1 MIMND
6 STVFLV
12 DDDPSVLKATSRL
25 LRSAGFKVA
34 VFGSGRQFLDAYH
47 DDMRGCLMLDMAMP
61 GMSGLDLQQE
71 LAERGCEMPVIFLT
85 GRADVPMSVRAMK
98 QGAADLLMKPADEA
112 RLLLA
117 VQSAIEKDRTSA
129 RERAHRAELAR
140 RVATLTPRERE
151 VLEQVVAGKLNKQT
165 AAELGTVEKTIK
177 VHRARIMQ
185 KMGVTSLPELVRM
198 SDHAGVAS
206 AGMTYAAGAV

>member
-1 MIMND
+1 
-6 STVFLV
+6 
-12 DDDPSVLKATSRL
+12 
-25 LRSAGFKVA
+25 
-34 VFGSGRQFLDAYH
+34 
-47 DDMRGCLMLDMAMP
+47 
-61 GMSGLDLQQE
+61 
-71 LAERGCEMPVIFLT
+71 MPVIFLT
-85 GRADVPMSVRAMK
+85 GRADVPMSVRALK

-117 VQSAIEKDRTSA
+117 VQSAIEKDRVNAS
-129 RERAHRAELAR
+129 ERAHRAELAR

-198 SDHAGVAS
+198 SDNAGVTC

>member
-1 MIMND
+1 
-6 STVFLV
+6 
-12 DDDPSVLKATSRL
+12 
-25 LRSAGFKVA
+25 
-34 VFGSGRQFLDAYH
+34 
-47 DDMRGCLMLDMAMP
+47 
-61 GMSGLDLQQE
+61 
-71 LAERGCEMPVIFLT
+71 
-85 GRADVPMSVRAMK
+85 
-98 QGAADLLMKPADEA
+98 
-112 RLLLA
+112 LLLA
-117 VQSAIEKDRTSA
+117 VQSAIEKDRASA
-129 RERAHRAELAR
+129 GERAHRAELAR

-198 SDHAGVAS
+198 SDNAGVTC